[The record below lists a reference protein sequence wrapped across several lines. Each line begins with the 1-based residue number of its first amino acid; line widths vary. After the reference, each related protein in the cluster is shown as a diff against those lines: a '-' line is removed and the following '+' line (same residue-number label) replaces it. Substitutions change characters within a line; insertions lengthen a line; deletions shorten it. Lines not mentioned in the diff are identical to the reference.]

1 MSPIPLNDLLAS
13 AGIPAG
19 ETPPLPIGGVAALH
33 DAGPDQLTFAEHGR
47 LAEQVRLSQAAAVL
61 VPLEFPELD
70 AGPRLIRTGAPRI
83 AFLRV
88 AERFLDPPG
97 ASGVHPRAVVH
108 PDAQLGEGVSVG
120 ACAVVEAGARI
131 GARTWI
137 GPGAYLGEGVR
148 VGADCRI
155 EANVCCHPRVRLGD
169 RVIVHGGAS
178 IGCDGF
184 GYVWLDDHHHR
195 VPQLGDVLIED
206 DVEIG
211 ANSCVDRATLG
222 TTRIGRGSKID
233 NLVQVGHNCD
243 IGEHV
248 ILVSQVGISGS
259 VSVGAGALLA
269 GQVGVADHKRI
280 GAGARV
286 GGATKVTR
294 DLQPGE
300 AVLGMPPRAV
310 RDFWREQSALQR
322 LPELERQLRA
332 QERRIRELE
341 QALDRVGGTPA
352 GEAAGVDE
360 ATPI

>member
-1 MSPIPLNDLLAS
+1 VGGEDRSEGEHQQGGQCGARSELQREPP
-13 AGIPAG
+13 GIPPRRGGCAG
-19 ETPPLPIGGVAALH
+19 
-33 DAGPDQLTFAEHGR
+33 
-47 LAEQVRLSQAAAVL
+47 
-61 VPLEFPELD
+61 
-70 AGPRLIRTGAPRI
+70 
-83 AFLRV
+83 
-88 AERFLDPPG
+88 
-97 ASGVHPRAVVH
+97 
-108 PDAQLGEGVSVG
+108 
-120 ACAVVEAGARI
+120 VEAGARI

-310 RDFWREQSALQR
+310 ARTGASVAGPGAAYPGTGTSAGPGWRDSGRGS
-322 LPELERQLRA
+322 
-332 QERRIRELE
+332 
-341 QALDRVGGTPA
+341 GG
-352 GEAAGVDE
+352 GG
-360 ATPI
+360 